1 MTDAQKRTRAA
12 EAKLARTSPLREL
25 ADEVRSYPLRLL
37 RTLAE
42 QHALRRSPVP
52 DHVLR
57 LPPYLGETA
66 LRGLVEGGFVERT
79 EETRRAIHAYVPT
92 PAGLALIA
100 SVDGTAPSAGA
111 RGRASGRGR
120 APS

>member
-1 MTDAQKRTRAA
+1 MTDAEKLTRAA
-12 EAKLARTSPLREL
+12 EAKLAKTLPLREL

-37 RTLAE
+37 RILAE
-42 QHALRRSPVP
+42 QYALRQSPVP

-79 EETRRAIHAYVPT
+79 EEARRAIHAYVPT
-92 PAGLALIA
+92 PVGLALIA
-100 SVDGTAPSAGA
+100 SADGAKPTAKPRKRAT
-111 RGRASGRGR
+111 GRAR
-120 APS
+120 ATS